1 MAVLTKNG
9 TELARKSKLPRPSL
23 LTVLL
28 IPILLSFS
36 WLLYIIG
43 LEFYNSL
50 QNYNLAKPWL
60 TGFAGLGNYTR
71 IFSDELFWLALQNTV
86 TWTVGSVVPQLILG
100 MLLALLL
107 NEQFPLRGIFR
118 AMALSPWA
126 VSAVVGAMIWAW
138 MMNGPFGVFNDV
150 AFRMGWLTTR
160 IAWLSSPDT
169 AMVGV
174 IVANVWRGIPFF
186 AVSILSGLQSISP
199 DIYEAAEIDGAD
211 SWQRFRFVTLPL
223 LKGVITITV
232 LLRVV
237 WTFNWVETIFAMTGG
252 GPGNATLTLPIYIF
266 NQFFRF
272 SDIGY
277 SSALS
282 VLLFAILL
290 IFALIYLRL
299 TNLDESEAR

>member
-1 MAVLTKNG
+1 MHKF
-9 TELARKSKLPRPSL
+9 KLPRPNL

-28 IPILLSFS
+28 IPILISFS

-50 QNYNLAKPWL
+50 QNYNIAKPWI
-60 TGFAGLGNYTR
+60 TGFAGLANYAR
-71 IFSDELFWLALQNTV
+71 IFSDEFFWVALQNTV
-86 TWTVGSVVPQLILG
+86 TWTVGSVVPQLVLG
-100 MLLALLL
+100 MILALLL
-107 NEQFPLRGIFR
+107 NEQFPLRGLYR
-118 AMALSPWA
+118 AVALSPWA

-138 MMNGPFGVFNDV
+138 MLNGPFGIFNDV

-160 IAWLSSPDT
+160 VAWLSSPDT

-174 IVANVWRGIPFF
+174 IIANVWRGIPFF
-186 AVSILSGLQSISP
+186 AVSILSGLQAISP
-199 DIYEAAEIDGAD
+199 DIYEGAEIDGAG
-211 SWQRFRFVTLPL
+211 SWQRFRFITLPL
-223 LKGVITITV
+223 LKGIITITV

-277 SSALS
+277 SSALA
-282 VLLFAILL
+282 VLLFGILL
-290 IFALIYLRL
+290 VFAVIYLRL
-299 TNLDESEAR
+299 TKLDESEVR